1 MTNDTNQLPI
11 HMLLILKHIYKSGKE
26 SIHSFMLTVSL
37 TMEKVNI
44 ERSK

>member
-1 MTNDTNQLPI
+1 MTNDTNQLPT
-11 HMLLILKHIYKSGKE
+11 HMLLILKHLQVIGKE
-26 SIHSFMLTVSL
+26 RIHSFMLTVSL